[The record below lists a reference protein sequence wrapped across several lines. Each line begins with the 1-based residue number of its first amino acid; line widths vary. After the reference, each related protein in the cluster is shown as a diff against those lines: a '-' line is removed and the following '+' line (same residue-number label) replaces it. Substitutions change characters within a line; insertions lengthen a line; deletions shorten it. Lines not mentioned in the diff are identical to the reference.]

1 MRGVDVGELEG
12 DSSRTLKESDC
23 LDEYAG
29 EMAANSVPPDEWL
42 PTRRSLLSRLK
53 AWDDQESWREFF
65 NTYWRLIYGVA
76 IKAGLSEQEAQDVV
90 QETALSVAKGM
101 RTFKYDP
108 AAGSFKNWLLLITR
122 RRIADFHRKHHR
134 EPPSQA
140 HRASGDGE
148 TPTVET
154 IAAPG
159 GIDIGLIWD
168 DEWQK
173 NLVEAAM
180 DRVRRRV
187 DARQF
192 QIFDCYVLRDWPV
205 KEVARTLGVS
215 AAQVY
220 LAKHRV
226 GAVLKQELAHLQENL
241 F

>member
-1 MRGVDVGELEG
+1 MD
-12 DSSRTLKESDC
+12 
-23 LDEYAG
+23 
-29 EMAANSVPPDEWL
+29 ANVTRRDDWL
-42 PTRRSLLSRLK
+42 PTRQSLLSRLK
-53 AWDDQESWREFF
+53 AWDDQESWRDFF

-76 IKAGLSEQEAQDVV
+76 IKAGLSDQEAQDVV
-90 QETALSVAKGM
+90 QETILSIAKGM

-122 RRIADFHRKHHR
+122 RRIADFDRKRHR
-134 EPPSQA
+134 ELPAQP
-140 HRASGDGE
+140 HRADSDLE
-148 TPTVET
+148 TPTVEK

-159 GIDIGLIWD
+159 GVDIGLIWD

-215 AAQVY
+215 ATQVY
-220 LAKHRV
+220 VAKHRV
-226 GAVLKQELAHLQENL
+226 GAVLKQELTNLQENL